1 MMAVH
6 DHGGLLQ
13 DALASLARADGPLE
27 GRQLRGWKLGN
38 VSLTNRFITLG
49 LCAALGLVAGMA
61 ISQTVWG
68 HSDEQKSGPH
78 WLRKCTS
85 PEANGQIECAV
96 YVRAIVEYDELRGT
110 TLKEARFICPQKGLT
125 IGQSREVV
133 LQYLR
138 ANPQDLKL
146 PFVLLA
152 HQGLAAAFPC
162 AAEPGSAAAPLPK

>member
-1 MMAVH
+1 M
-6 DHGGLLQ
+6 
-13 DALASLARADGPLE
+13 SLAR
-27 GRQLRGWKLGN
+27 WLGA
-38 VSLTNRFITLG
+38 VG
-49 LCAALGLVAGMA
+49 LAALPCALVPLLWAL
-61 ISQTVWG
+61 ILPRSVWG
-68 HSDEQKSGPH
+68 HSDEQKSGTH

-110 TLKEARFICPQKGLT
+110 TLKEPRFICPEKGLT
-125 IGQSREVV
+125 IGRSREVV

-152 HQGLAAAFPC
+152 HRGLAEAFPC
-162 AAEPGSAAAPLPK
+162 AAEPSAAAPK

>member
-1 MMAVH
+1 M
-6 DHGGLLQ
+6 LLVQ
-13 DALASLARADGPLE
+13 AR
-27 GRQLRGWKLGN
+27 LREPP
-38 VSLTNRFITLG
+38 VSLTNRFIPLG
-49 LCAALGLVAGMA
+49 LGALLGLVAGMA
-61 ISQTVWG
+61 ISQAVWG
-68 HSDEQKSGPH
+68 HSDEQKSGTH

-110 TLKEARFICPQKGLT
+110 TLKEPRFICPEKGLT
-125 IGQSREVV
+125 IGRSREVV

-152 HQGLAAAFPC
+152 HRGLAEAFPC
-162 AAEPGSAAAPLPK
+162 AAEPSAAAPK

>member
-1 MMAVH
+1 MAH
-6 DHGGLLQ
+6 
-13 DALASLARADGPLE
+13 RAGDR
-27 GRQLRGWKLGN
+27 RQWKLVWGKP
-38 VSLTNRFITLG
+38 VSNRFITLG
-49 LCAALGLVAGMA
+49 LCAALGLAAGMA
-61 ISQTVWG
+61 ITQAVRG
-68 HSDEQKSGPH
+68 HSDEQKSGIH

-110 TLKEARFICPQKGLT
+110 ILKEARFICPEKGLT
-125 IGQSREVV
+125 IGRSREVV

-152 HQGLAAAFPC
+152 HRGLAEAFPC
-162 AAEPGSAAAPLPK
+162 AAEPSAAAPK

>member
-1 MMAVH
+1 M
-6 DHGGLLQ
+6 LQ
-13 DALASLARADGPLE
+13 VQAR
-27 GRQLRGWKLGN
+27 LREAP

-49 LCAALGLVAGMA
+49 LGTVLGLVAGMA
-61 ISQTVWG
+61 ISQVVWG
-68 HSDEQKSGPH
+68 HSDEQKSGIH
-78 WLRKCTS
+78 WLRQCTS

-110 TLKEARFICPQKGLT
+110 ALKEARFICPEKGLT
-125 IGQSREVV
+125 IGRSREVV

-152 HQGLAAAFPC
+152 HRGLAEAFPC
-162 AAEPGSAAAPLPK
+162 AAEPSAAAPK